1 METDAARLLSDRYDV
16 WPFLQNWGEGPL
28 RCCKLQGVF
37 QNDEGGITLQQIIW
51 SVSTTGISIAG

>member
-1 METDAARLLSDRYDV
+1 MML

-37 QNDEGGITLQQIIW
+37 QNDEGGITLQQKYG
-51 SVSTTGISIAG
+51 VFLQQALALRDELE